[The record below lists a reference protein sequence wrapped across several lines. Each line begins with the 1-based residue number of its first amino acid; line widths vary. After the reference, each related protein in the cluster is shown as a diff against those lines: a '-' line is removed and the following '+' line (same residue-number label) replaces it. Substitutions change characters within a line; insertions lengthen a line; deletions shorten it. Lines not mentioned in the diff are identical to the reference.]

1 MTHHH
6 ETHLKGTE
14 TPKRVF
20 VSRARVLSEGQRGKL
35 SEQER
40 QFEHDCQDRGVW
52 LELFCPDDACL
63 TEEERFSIPVFCEDP
78 KVKKNVFLDLFCPGG
93 SCEVVESTSLP

>member
-1 MTHHH
+1 MTHHI
-6 ETHLKGTE
+6 ETHSKGTQ

-20 VSRARVLSEGQRGKL
+20 VSRARVLSEDQRGEL
-35 SEQER
+35 SEQEHA
-40 QFEHDCQDRGVW
+40 FEKSCQERGVW

-78 KVKKNVFLDLFCPGG
+78 KVKKNVFLDLFCPGDN
-93 SCEVVESTSLP
+93 CEVVESTRLP